1 MRKLVIA
8 GVMLALSVSAHS
20 TEYCGVRV
28 AAPLGAVVYTE
39 PNTRSFKMRLLPDGA
54 MLDIMDTAVP
64 YDEEEWTPIKDNGWV
79 ETRYTQGTACA
90 SKYDYCLDHFCH
102 QGTILPPTFGPA
114 TFGPTMADAPSW
126 LKKRYSVKPRLRR

>member
-1 MRKLVIA
+1 MKKLILAGIA
-8 GVMLALSVSAHS
+8 ALLVLPVSAHA

-28 AAPLGAVVYTE
+28 GVSQGMVPVYTE

-79 ETRYTQGTACA
+79 ETKYTQAIECTRAPQLIPGATVTP
-90 SKYDYCLDHFCH
+90 
-102 QGTILPPTFGPA
+102 QGVTT

-126 LKKRYSVKPRLRR
+126 LKYPAVKHKPRMRRR